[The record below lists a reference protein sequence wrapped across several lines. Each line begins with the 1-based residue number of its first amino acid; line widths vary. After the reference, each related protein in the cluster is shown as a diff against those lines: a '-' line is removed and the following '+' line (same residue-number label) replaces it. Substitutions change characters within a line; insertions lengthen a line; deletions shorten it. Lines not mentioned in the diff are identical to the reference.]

1 MKVAILL
8 KSGPDSAEAERTL
21 TIASDMLSQGHAVTL
36 CLMHDA
42 VHLCRSGA
50 SSPAAV
56 HLQYLMEKHLSV
68 KALKQDCSL
77 RGIDQVS
84 ETLFTLA
91 IILRSSNLS
100 SPVIGS
106 SVFSKI
112 AY

>member
-36 CLMHDA
+36 GLMQDA

-50 SSPAAV
+50 SSPVAV
-56 HLQYLMEKHLSV
+56 HFQTLLEKQLSV

-77 RGIDQVS
+77 RGIGQVS
-84 ETLFTLA
+84 EKNA
-91 IILRSSNLS
+91 INTGDYSSLIDLIES
-100 SPVIGS
+100 SDRVIG
-106 SVFSKI
+106 I
-112 AY
+112 L

>member
-8 KSGPDSAEAERTL
+8 KSGPDSAEAQRTL

-36 CLMHDA
+36 CLMQDA

-56 HLQYLMEKHLSV
+56 HLQTLLEKQLSV

-77 RGIDQVS
+77 RGIDPVS
-84 ETLFTLA
+84 GKNA
-91 IILRSSNLS
+91 INTGDYSSLIDLIES
-100 SPVIGS
+100 SDRVIG
-106 SVFSKI
+106 I
-112 AY
+112 L